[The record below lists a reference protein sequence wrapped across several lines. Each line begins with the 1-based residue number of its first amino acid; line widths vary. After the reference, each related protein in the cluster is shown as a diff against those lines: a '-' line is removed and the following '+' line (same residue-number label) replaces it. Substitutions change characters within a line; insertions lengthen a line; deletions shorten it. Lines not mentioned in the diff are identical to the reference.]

1 MSTKV
6 GNLRTRV
13 QRETQD
19 AFERLA
25 AQRSVTPSVLLRE
38 LVMREIC
45 TVDKFVDL
53 SVRPDQGRLEI
64 EQTSI
69 RLPGFL
75 TDKVKERAK
84 YKGMSVGRWLAGLVQ
99 SNLACEPVL
108 NEREVILVR
117 AMNRQLAAIG
127 RNVNQIA
134 RALNMD
140 THSAERSQVDLNI
153 LKEVPA
159 SIELARKVITR
170 LIRNTQRGWVADEE

>member
-1 MSTKV
+1 MRTKIASIIA
-6 GNLRTRV
+6 RV
-13 QRETQD
+13 APETKA
-19 AFERLA
+19 AFEARA
-25 AQRSVTPSVLLRE
+25 SAQSVSPSVLLRG
-38 LVMREIC
+38 LVMAELSAI
-45 TVDKFVDL
+45 DKFVDL
-53 SVRPDQGRLEI
+53 SVLPDQNRLGV
-64 EQTSI
+64 EQTSL

-75 TDKVKERAK
+75 MDKVKDRAG
-84 YKGMSVGRWLAGLVQ
+84 YKGMSVGRWLEGLVQ

-117 AMNRQLAAIG
+117 GMNRQLAAIG

-140 THSAERSQVDLNI
+140 SHSAERSQVDLNI